1 MDEKTIIVIEGKTA
15 SKIRRKVKW
24 SDSLILLTVKN
35 LRTAFL
41 GAPKRL
47 IRLKRSDVLPSDE
60 S

>member
-1 MDEKTIIVIEGKTA
+1 MITDGKTA
-15 SKIRRKVKW
+15 NKMWRKVKW
-24 SDSLILLTVKN
+24 SDNLIFLTAKN